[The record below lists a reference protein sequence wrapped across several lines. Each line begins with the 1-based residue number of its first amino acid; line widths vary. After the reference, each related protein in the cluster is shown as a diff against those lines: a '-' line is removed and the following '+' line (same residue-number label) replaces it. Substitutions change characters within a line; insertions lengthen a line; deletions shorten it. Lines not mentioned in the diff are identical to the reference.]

1 MISML
6 KLRPTAVVS
15 VFVLAVFAVVTAGA
29 VKKRVVQPP
38 NYPAGRPYSAGMMVG
53 DTLYVSGQ
61 IGADKDGKIPGNF
74 EDEVHECLSNAQ
86 AILQAGGMDFPDVVS
101 VQVYLTDMDMFQRF
115 NAVYTQTFKE
125 PRPTR
130 TAVGVA
136 RLSGGAH
143 LELTVTARK

>member
-1 MISML
+1 ML
-6 KLRPTAVVS
+6 
-15 VFVLAVFAVVTAGA
+15 
-29 VKKRVVQPP
+29 
-38 NYPAGRPYSAGMMVG
+38 
-53 DTLYVSGQ
+53 
-61 IGADKDGKIPGNF
+61 
-74 EDEVHECLSNAQ
+74 ENAH
-86 AILQAGGMDFPDVVS
+86 AILQAGGMDFADVVS